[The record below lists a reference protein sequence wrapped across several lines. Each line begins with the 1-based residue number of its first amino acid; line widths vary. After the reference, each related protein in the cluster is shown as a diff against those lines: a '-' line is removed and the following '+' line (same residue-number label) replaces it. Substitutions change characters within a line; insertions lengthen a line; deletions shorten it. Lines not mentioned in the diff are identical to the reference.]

1 MGLLKDFK
9 YHAPATIQEALKLLQ
24 KSPTPLV
31 LAGGTFVLNYL
42 KKSVQYPTDVI
53 SLKKIE
59 SLKGI
64 KDEKK
69 GVSIGAL
76 TTIAE
81 LLESSVIKEHFFS
94 LYDACQHLATT
105 PLRNMATIGG
115 NLASRFYWVDLPA
128 VLISLGAKISLE
140 TSNTEETVSIE
151 DFLKQKPSSKFI
163 LTSVFLPK
171 KDLITFYFRHTKGSS
186 VDVASLALAFS
197 ASKEDQSLES
207 VRFVVNTASSFPVRL
222 KSTEAVFE
230 GETVAK
236 INEREAVLALQK
248 DLEIVKLD
256 EYRRYCLEIDLG
268 SLLKNL
274 KDQHD

>member
-24 KSPTPLV
+24 KSSTPLI

-42 KKSVQYPTDVI
+42 KKSARYPTDVI
-53 SLKKIE
+53 SLRKIKV
-59 SLKGI
+59 LKGI

-81 LLESSVIKEHFFS
+81 LLELPVIKEHFFS

-105 PLRNMATIGG
+105 PVRNMATIGG

-128 VLISLGAKISLE
+128 VLISLGAKVCLE
-140 TSNTEETVSIE
+140 TSKAKETLSIE

-171 KDLITFYFRHTKGSS
+171 KDLIAFYFRHTRGSS

-197 ASKEDQSLES
+197 AFQEDQSLES
-207 VRFVVNTASSFPVRL
+207 VRFVVNTVTSFPVRL
-222 KSTEAVFE
+222 RSTEAIFE
-230 GETVAK
+230 GKTLAK
-236 INEREAVLALQK
+236 INEKEAILVLQK
-248 DLEIVKLD
+248 DLENVKLD
-256 EYRRYCLEIDLG
+256 EYRRHCLEVDLG
-268 SLLKNL
+268 SLLKLL
-274 KDQHD
+274 KD